1 MVGGIMLVV
10 EMVSTHLAQSGRKE
24 NHMSTEPPQQFDP
37 LKYKE
42 TTREQWQTAAEPWHR
57 WGPTLEEWLG
67 KATEVMLDMAEVG
80 PGARVLDVAAGAG
93 RQTIAAAKRVGSA
106 GYVLA
111 TDISSN
117 ILQFASAGAQEEGL
131 TNVDTRVMD
140 GEELEELEE
149 ESFDAVICRV
159 GLIYFPDQQRALKGM
174 LRALK
179 PGGKIAAVV
188 YSTPENNKFF
198 SIPVSIIRRRAQLP
212 PPLPGQPGPFSLGG
226 EGVLEEAYRQAGFR
240 EVRTQLVPSPLRL
253 SSAAECVRFERESF
267 GALHQML
274 SGLPESGR
282 GAVWEEIGQELSQ
295 FEGADGFEG
304 PCEMVVGAGVK

>member
-1 MVGGIMLVV
+1 MLVV
-10 EMVSTHLAQSGRKE
+10 ERVSTRLAESGRKE
-24 NHMSTEPPQQFDP
+24 NQVSTESDQQFDP
-37 LKYKE
+37 VKYKE
-42 TTREQWQTAAEPWHR
+42 TTREQWQTAAVPWHR

-67 KATEVMLDMAEVG
+67 QATKAMLDMAKVA

-93 RQTIAAAKRVGSA
+93 GQSIAAAKRVGSA

-117 ILQFASAGAQEEGL
+117 ILEFASAAAQEEGL
-131 TNVDTRVMD
+131 TNVETRVMD
-140 GEELEELEE
+140 GEELEEELE

-159 GLIYFPDQQRALKGM
+159 GLIYLPDQQRALTGM

-179 PGGKIAAVV
+179 PGGKIAAIV

-226 EGVLEEAYRQAGFR
+226 PASLKRHTGRPA
-240 EVRTQLVPSPLRL
+240 
-253 SSAAECVRFERESF
+253 
-267 GALHQML
+267 
-274 SGLPESGR
+274 SGKCGR
-282 GAVWEEIGQELSQ
+282 SL
-295 FEGADGFEG
+295 
-304 PCEMVVGAGVK
+304 

>member
-1 MVGGIMLVV
+1 
-10 EMVSTHLAQSGRKE
+10 
-24 NHMSTEPPQQFDP
+24 MSTEPAQQFDP

-42 TTREQWQTAAEPWHR
+42 TTKEQWQAAAEPWHR

-67 KATEVMLDMAEVG
+67 RATEVMLDMAEVG

-93 RQTIAAAKRVGSA
+93 GQTIAAAKRVGPA

-117 ILQFASAGAQEEGL
+117 ILEFASAAAHEEGL
-131 TNVDTRVMD
+131 TNVEPRVMD

-159 GLIYFPDQQRALKGM
+159 GLIYFPDQQRALTGM

-179 PGGKIAAVV
+179 PEGKIAAVV
-188 YSTPENNKFF
+188 YSTPGNNKFF

-226 EGVLEEAYRQAGFR
+226 DGVLEEAYRRAGFR

-274 SGLPESGR
+274 SGLPESER
-282 GAVWEEIGQELSQ
+282 GAVWEEIEEELRQ